1 MKLIEPT
8 MEYAKEIQEYRQAFL
23 KSGDSVDGCGSLR
36 RFENSQD
43 WIEQVESMNQ
53 QSSSQMR
60 RLI

>member
-23 KSGDSVDGCGSLR
+23 KSGDSMDGCGGLR

-43 WIEQVESMNQ
+43 WIE
-53 QSSSQMR
+53 
-60 RLI
+60 L